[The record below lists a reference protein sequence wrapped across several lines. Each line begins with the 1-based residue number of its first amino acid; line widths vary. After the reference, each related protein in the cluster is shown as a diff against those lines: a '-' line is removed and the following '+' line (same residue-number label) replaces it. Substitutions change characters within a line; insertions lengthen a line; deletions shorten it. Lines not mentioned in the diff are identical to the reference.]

1 MASNTT
7 RDEWLKYNKAIRN
20 KRTKKTGNCKEKPQ
34 RKFQG
39 NFLTVQ
45 RLSPDVSGKAQKYT
59 RIGARVF
66 VPIESSDVSLDN
78 IKSACEKHFAPIL
91 SGSALNCDVL
101 AGERGPSCKSVDQI
115 PDLKIIHVRFIN
127 KSAYEDIIDSD
138 DQDDDQV
145 QDASCANSPC
155 SENEEQPKRKSPR
168 LEESPTKYP
177 LSMSVVDMIKLGKLN
192 NSSKSCVIQIY
203 RYDLG
208 SNTWSHIPDAVE
220 FYFDPQKDQCGE
232 GRFRKVYKAKSFHRE
247 FRGKTW
253 VIKKYLAKAREDIDN
268 MGLTLKEHSKKTVQ
282 MHYLAKNF
290 ALQLEASITN
300 RQEFGQPLNYRKLF
314 FGEINEDECVTIEE
328 FIDGKFTKYINNNGE
343 SCSSGENEL
352 KAQCLTHFTYV
363 KSEEHLM
370 LLDVQ
375 GSGVD
380 LYDPEI
386 ASNNLYDEKKELM
399 YCIGNLSMMA
409 IQTFL
414 GQHECNKYCRLVGLE
429 PIPE

>member
-1 MASNTT
+1 M
-7 RDEWLKYNKAIRN
+7 
-20 KRTKKTGNCKEKPQ
+20 
-34 RKFQG
+34 
-39 NFLTVQ
+39 
-45 RLSPDVSGKAQKYT
+45 
-59 RIGARVF
+59 
-66 VPIESSDVSLDN
+66 
-78 IKSACEKHFAPIL
+78 
-91 SGSALNCDVL
+91 L

-282 MHYLAKNF
+282 MHCLAKNF
-290 ALQLEASITN
+290 ALQLEASITKTDKN
-300 RQEFGQPLNYRKLF
+300 
-314 FGEINEDECVTIEE
+314 
-328 FIDGKFTKYINNNGE
+328 
-343 SCSSGENEL
+343 SGN
-352 KAQCLTHFTYV
+352 H
-363 KSEEHLM
+363 
-370 LLDVQ
+370 
-375 GSGVD
+375 
-380 LYDPEI
+380 
-386 ASNNLYDEKKELM
+386 
-399 YCIGNLSMMA
+399 
-409 IQTFL
+409 
-414 GQHECNKYCRLVGLE
+414 
-429 PIPE
+429 

>member
-1 MASNTT
+1 
-7 RDEWLKYNKAIRN
+7 
-20 KRTKKTGNCKEKPQ
+20 
-34 RKFQG
+34 
-39 NFLTVQ
+39 
-45 RLSPDVSGKAQKYT
+45 
-59 RIGARVF
+59 
-66 VPIESSDVSLDN
+66 
-78 IKSACEKHFAPIL
+78 
-91 SGSALNCDVL
+91 
-101 AGERGPSCKSVDQI
+101 
-115 PDLKIIHVRFIN
+115 
-127 KSAYEDIIDSD
+127 
-138 DQDDDQV
+138 
-145 QDASCANSPC
+145 
-155 SENEEQPKRKSPR
+155 
-168 LEESPTKYP
+168 
-177 LSMSVVDMIKLGKLN
+177 MSVVDMIKLGKLN

-363 KSEEHLM
+363 KSEELLM

-375 GSGVD
+375 GSEVD

-399 YCIGNLSMMA
+399 YL
-409 IQTFL
+409 QYRPDVT
-414 GQHECNKYCRLVGLE
+414 
-429 PIPE
+429 